1 MDLCW
6 RSRAFTLALMPP
18 PSSPPPLFP
27 PDPPPND
34 PATLTSQDAAR
45 HRALEIRTRLERLPA
60 TRYIWSL
67 VLLLSLGG
75 WFEYYDLFFTAYV
88 GPGLVRSGLFTSTSA
103 AFFGFNGLASFVAAT
118 FAGLLIGT
126 LVFSFAA
133 DRFGRRLIFTTSLLW
148 YTAATLVMAFQHT
161 AHGIVMWR
169 VIAGVGIG
177 VELVTIDTYVTEL
190 MPRQL
195 RGRAIALSQ
204 IVGFTALPAVALLS
218 WWLVPQQPLGL
229 QGWRW
234 VVLAGSLGA
243 IFVWFIRRGL
253 PESPRWLMAHGKF
266 DEAERITAG
275 MEARAERDLEREAG
289 SGSPAPQPP
298 RTMLVASRP
307 AESRGDLLEL
317 ARPPYRRRTLMLMV
331 FNFFQTI
338 GYYGFASWVPTL
350 LIATGITTTSSL
362 QYSFLIALSA
372 PLGPLLAYR
381 VADRIERK
389 WQIVFTAACIAI
401 FGVLFARQRDPV
413 WLITCGVLL
422 TCANNCMSI
431 AFHTY
436 QAELFPTRIR
446 AQAVGFVY
454 SWSRLSA
461 IFTSFL
467 IAFFLRHYG
476 TRGVFAFIAAAMGIV
491 ILAIGV
497 FGARTR
503 GLALEDISQ

>member
-1 MDLCW
+1 M
-6 RSRAFTLALMPP
+6 
-18 PSSPPPLFP
+18 
-27 PDPPPND
+27 
-34 PATLTSQDAAR
+34 
-45 HRALEIRTRLERLPA
+45 
-60 TRYIWSL
+60 WSL

-88 GPGLVRSGLFTSTSA
+88 GPGLVRSGLFTSTA
-103 AFFGFNGLASFVAAT
+103 AALFGFNGLASFVAAT

-126 LVFSFAA
+126 LVFGFAA
-133 DRFGRRLIFTTSLLW
+133 DRFGRRLIFTSSLLW
-148 YTAATLVMAFQHT
+148 YTAATIVMAFQQT
-161 AHGIVMWR
+161 AQGIVLWR
-169 VIAGVGIG
+169 VVAGVGIG
-177 VELVTIDTYVTEL
+177 VELVTIDTYITEL

-218 WWLVPQQPLGL
+218 WWLVPQKAFGL
-229 QGWRW
+229 EGWRW
-234 VVLAGSLGA
+234 VALAGSLGA

-253 PESPRWLMAHGKF
+253 PESPRWLMACGRF
-266 DEAERITAG
+266 AEAERITAAI
-275 MEARAERDLEREAG
+275 EVRVQRDLEREAA
-289 SGSPAPQPP
+289 SGSHEP
-298 RTMLVASRP
+298 RTKQTALFATRP
-307 AESRGDLLEL
+307 TEPRGSLLEL
-317 ARPPYRRRTLMLMV
+317 AHAPYRRRTLMLMV

-350 LIATGITTTSSL
+350 LIATGITTTNSL

-381 VADRIERK
+381 VADRVERK
-389 WQIVFTAACIAI
+389 WQIVFTASCIAI

-431 AFHTY
+431 AFHAY

-476 TRGVFAFIAAAMGIV
+476 TRGVFAFIAAAMAVV
-491 ILAIGV
+491 ILAIGI
-497 FGARTR
+497 FGPRTR